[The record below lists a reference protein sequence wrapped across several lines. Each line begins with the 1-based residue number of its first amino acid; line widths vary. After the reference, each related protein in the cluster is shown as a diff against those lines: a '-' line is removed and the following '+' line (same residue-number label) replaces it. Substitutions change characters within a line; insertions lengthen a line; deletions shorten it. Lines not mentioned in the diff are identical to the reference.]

1 MDIDFDK
8 YYQLQAGSGI
18 NHGFE
23 GTVYPIG
30 NGWGSILSYLPK
42 ALKYIGK
49 YGLSGLK
56 TFGEDIIN
64 GKDFSS
70 AGTNALAST
79 AQQIIDDANTKLTKF
94 KTMKGKGVTRKRKV
108 TKKVTKK
115 APPKKRVKRKTPKRK
130 PAKKKK
136 KLYKAEIISNNYI

>member
-42 ALKYIGK
+42 ALKFIGK

-56 TFGEDIIN
+56 TFGEDVIN
-64 GKDFSS
+64 GKDISS

-79 AQQIIDDANTKLTKF
+79 AQQIIDDANTKLAKF
-94 KTMKGKGVTRKRKV
+94 KTMKGKGITRKRKRRSV
-108 TKKVTKK
+108 KK
-115 APPKKRVKRKTPKRK
+115 APPKKRAKRKITKRK
-130 PAKKKK
+130 PVKRKK
-136 KLYKAEIISNNYI
+136 KLYKVPISSNNYI